1 MPKSLRVMGLALVLS
16 VGFGAASSRAD
27 EGTSASSPVI
37 DPAKVSSIVID
48 PQAITLDHARAVQRI
63 IVTALVDGRPM
74 DVSGAVALASSNEA
88 VVAINDAR
96 EAIPKGDGSA
106 EITAT
111 FGIQKATATVTV
123 VHAAEPRPISFLNEI
138 EPVMSKLT
146 CNSGGC
152 HGKAAGQNGFKLSLL
167 GYQPEA
173 DYDYLVK
180 EGRGRRIFP
189 AAPEH
194 SLLLRKATGELPHG
208 GGKRMKRGD
217 HNHQIVSEW
226 IRQGMPYGANDP
238 TVTRIDIFPPE
249 RVLDRQSTQH
259 LRVTATYTDG
269 RQEDV
274 TRQVQFQSNDDAVAT
289 IDDRAM
295 VSSHDRSGEAAIMA
309 RYMGQVAVFRAS
321 VPLGKSLPDKV
332 DFVVANGIDERTAK
346 KWTDLGLTPSR
357 RSTDQEFVRR
367 LYVDLCGRLPRP
379 AEVSAFMESKEPNK
393 REQLVDKLLD
403 SPDYASNMAMKW
415 GAVLQNKRSGKPD
428 YVEGTHAMSL
438 WLKDAFSRD
447 VPYDQFVRAIL
458 TATGTAENNP
468 PVTWYRQVRTPIQNV
483 DSVTQLFLGT
493 RIQCAQCHHHPFEK
507 WGQDD
512 YFSFA
517 AFFSRVGRKEFD
529 KSSSNGEGTE
539 AVFVQRSGEVTSPV
553 SGKVM
558 KPAGLGAPPLDVP
571 AGQDPRSALVD
582 WMTSADNPFFAKA
595 LVNRVWGHFFS
606 RGIVEP
612 IDDIRVTNPP
622 TNPELL
628 DWLSKDFVSSG
639 YHIKHL
645 MKMIVMSSTYQLSS
659 EPNEFNKQDA
669 QNFARYYPKRLPA
682 EVLLDSIDA
691 VTEVKTAFNLP
702 EEMRA
707 VDLPDE
713 NVSSYFLDI
722 FGRPQRQSS
731 CECERTDDANLSQA
745 LHLLNSKD
753 IQSKLVDDKGRA
765 AKLATD
771 TRPDMDKVRELY
783 VSFFARQPTDDE
795 LKVATDYVQTKEDK
809 KSAYQNLIWALINTK
824 EFQFNI

>member
-1 MPKSLRVMGLALVLS
+1 MPKSLLAFMLGVGLCVS
-16 VGFGAASSRAD
+16 FVSMDVRAD
-27 EGTSASSPVI
+27 EGTSAGAPSI
-37 DPAKVSSIVID
+37 DPAKISSLTID
-48 PQAITLDHARAVQRI
+48 PPTITLDHARAVQRVL
-63 IVTALVDGRPM
+63 VTAMVDGKPI
-74 DVSGAVALASSNEA
+74 DVTSMATLASSNEA
-88 VVAINDAR
+88 VLAINDLH
-96 EAIPKGDGSA
+96 EAVPKGDGSA
-106 EITAT
+106 ELTAT
-111 FGIQKATATVTV
+111 LGIQKGTAAVTV
-123 VHAAEPRPISFLNEI
+123 VHSKDPRPISFLNEI

-180 EGRGRRIFP
+180 EGRGRRLFP

-217 HNHQIVSEW
+217 HSHQLVSEW

-238 TVTRIDIFPPE
+238 TVTRIDIFPPDK
-249 RVLDRQSTQH
+249 VMDRQSAQH
-259 LRVTATYTDG
+259 LRVTATYSDG

-274 TRQVQFQSNDDAVAT
+274 TRQVQFQSNDDGVAS
-289 IDDRAM
+289 IDEKAM

-321 VPLGKSLPDKV
+321 VPLGKSLPEKT
-332 DFVVANGIDERTAK
+332 DFVAVNGIDERTSK
-346 KWTDLGLTPSR
+346 KWSDLGIVPSR
-357 RSTDQEFVRR
+357 HSTDQEFVRR
-367 LYVDLCGRLPRP
+367 VYVDLCGRLPKP
-379 AEVSAFMESKEPNK
+379 SEVTSFLDSKEQNK
-393 REQLVDKLLD
+393 REKLVDQLLD
-403 SPDYASNMAMKW
+403 SPDYASHMAMKW
-415 GAVLQNKRSGKPD
+415 GAILQNKRSGRPD

-458 TATGTAENNP
+458 TASGTAEDNP

-517 AFFSRVGRKEFD
+517 AFFSRIGRKEYD
-529 KSSSNGEGTE
+529 KSAVNGEGTE
-539 AVFVQRSGEVTSPV
+539 AVFVQRSGEVKSPV
-553 SGKVM
+553 TGKVM
-558 KPAGLGAPPLDVP
+558 KPAGLGATPVDVP
-571 AGQDPRSALVD
+571 AGQDPRGALVD
-582 WMTSADNPFFAKA
+582 WMTSADNPFFARA
-595 LVNRVWGHFFS
+595 LVNRIWGHFFS

-612 IDDIRVTNPP
+612 IDDMRVTNPP

-628 DWLSKDFVSSG
+628 DWLSKDFVTSG
-639 YHIKHL
+639 YSIKHL
-645 MKMIVMSSTYQLSS
+645 VKSIVMSSTYQLAS
-659 EPNEFNKQDA
+659 EPNEFNKQDT

-682 EVLLDSIDA
+682 EVLLDSIDT
-691 VTEVKTAFNLP
+691 VTEVKTAFNFP
-702 EEMRA
+702 DEMRA

-713 NVSSYFLDI
+713 NVGSYFLDI

-753 IQSKLVDDKGRA
+753 IQTKLVDEKGRA
-765 AKLATD
+765 SKLAAD
-771 TRPDMDKVRELY
+771 ARPDADKIRDLY
-783 VSFFARQPTDDE
+783 VSFFARPPREEE
-795 LKVATDYVQTKEDK
+795 LKVATDYLNSKPDK